1 MGTKPTT
8 KTELVEFISDKARL
22 SALTVPALNTIWGI
36 LHRSKRPKT
45 AKTGSSSSGSGR
57 RVEPAFHNP
66 HNVDAAGPAT
76 PVRARDARVRFIGDE
91 IGY

>member
-22 SALTVPALNTIWGI
+22 TTLTVPALNTIWGI
-36 LHRSKRPKT
+36 LHRSKQPK
-45 AKTGSSSSGSGR
+45 KTGSSSSSSSSGSR
-57 RVEPAFHNP
+57 RVEPSITP
-66 HNVDAAGPAT
+66 AAAVPA
-76 PVRARDARVRFIGDE
+76 RERGARVRFIGDE

>member
-36 LHRSKRPKT
+36 LHSSKRPKK
-45 AKTGSSSSGSGR
+45 AGSSST
-57 RVEPAFHNP
+57 RVEPALHNP
-66 HNVDAAGPAT
+66 PPLPNVDAAKPA
-76 PVRARDARVRFIGDE
+76 RARGARVRFIGDE